1 MDALE
6 RYIHDFSSP
15 EEELLHELD
24 RQTHLQVVQ
33 PRMLSGHIQGKLL
46 ELLVRMLRP
55 RNILEI
61 GTFTGYSALCM
72 AAGLE
77 EDGVLDTVEV
87 DDELEEFAA
96 SFFRRSPH
104 GQKIRQHI
112 GSALDIVPTLGY
124 TFDLVFIDG
133 DKREYPDYYRMLMG
147 DGGSKVLV
155 HSGSILI
162 ADNILWSGKI
172 VEPVAH
178 NDRHTQALLEFNR
191 MIRSIGRVPHSDNLM
206 VTRETA
212 MPELAAKLG
221 LDPEREHTL
230 VFVRRRVLADETPV
244 LYSTDILPLALFG
257 GKRLDTIDFSR
268 PIFEIV
274 EQHCHVEVTETLT
287 TLHAVQGVPGIRRQ
301 LGLRPEQALLQLD
314 EICYSRTC
322 KPVLCCQTCYT
333 DFFDFAMVRKLV

>member
-77 EDGVLDTVEV
+77 EGSVLDTVEV
-87 DDELEEFAA
+87 DDELEEIAA
-96 SFFRRSPH
+96 SFFCRSPH
-104 GQKIRQHI
+104 GHKIRHHV
-112 GSALDIVPTLGY
+112 GSALDIAPTLGC

-147 DGGSKVLV
+147 GGGKALV

-162 ADNILWSGKI
+162 ADNILWSGKV

-178 NDRHTQALLEFNR
+178 NDRHTQALLQFNR
-191 MIRSIGRVPHSDNLM
+191 MVLQDERVESVIVPIRDGLNLIRV
-206 VTRETA
+206 
-212 MPELAAKLG
+212 K
-221 LDPEREHTL
+221 
-230 VFVRRRVLADETPV
+230 
-244 LYSTDILPLALFG
+244 
-257 GKRLDTIDFSR
+257 
-268 PIFEIV
+268 
-274 EQHCHVEVTETLT
+274 
-287 TLHAVQGVPGIRRQ
+287 
-301 LGLRPEQALLQLD
+301 
-314 EICYSRTC
+314 
-322 KPVLCCQTCYT
+322 
-333 DFFDFAMVRKLV
+333 

>member
-1 MDALE
+1 
-6 RYIHDFSSP
+6 
-15 EEELLHELD
+15 
-24 RQTHLQVVQ
+24 
-33 PRMLSGHIQGKLL
+33 MLSGHIQGKLL

-96 SFFRRSPH
+96 SFFRRSPART
-104 GQKIRQHI
+104 KNP
-112 GSALDIVPTLGY
+112 SAYRFGTRYRPDTGY

-191 MIRSIGRVPHSDNLM
+191 MIREDERVEN
-206 VTRETA
+206 
-212 MPELAAKLG
+212 
-221 LDPEREHTL
+221 
-230 VFVRRRVLADETPV
+230 VRSSR
-244 LYSTDILPLALFG
+244 SGTD
-257 GKRLDTIDFSR
+257 
-268 PIFEIV
+268 
-274 EQHCHVEVTETLT
+274 
-287 TLHAVQGVPGIRRQ
+287 
-301 LGLRPEQALLQLD
+301 
-314 EICYSRTC
+314 
-322 KPVLCCQTCYT
+322 
-333 DFFDFAMVRKLV
+333 